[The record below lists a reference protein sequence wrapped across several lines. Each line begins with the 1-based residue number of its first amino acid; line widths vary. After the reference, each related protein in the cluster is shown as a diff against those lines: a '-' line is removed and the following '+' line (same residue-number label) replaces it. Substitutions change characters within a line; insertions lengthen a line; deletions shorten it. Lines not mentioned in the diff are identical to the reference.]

1 MRYVRI
7 YADEAGV
14 SHYRDVEVDFTES
27 DFAPPAPPLGLS
39 VLMPAEWTGFILM
52 PVAWA
57 GGWHPTPR
65 RQFMILLSG
74 QVEVR
79 VGDGETRRFRPGDV
93 TLLEDTVGAGHWTTV
108 PGDESAILAV
118 VQLPE

>member
-7 YADEAGV
+7 HADEAGV
-14 SHYRDVEVDFTES
+14 SHYEDVEVDFTES

-39 VLMPAEWTGFILM
+39 VLMPAERTGFILV

-57 GGWHPTPR
+57 GDWHPAPR
-65 RQFMILLSG
+65 RQFMILLAG

-79 VGDGETRRFRPGDV
+79 VGDGETRRFGPGEV
-93 TLLEDTVGAGHWTTV
+93 TLVEDTTGVGHRSTV
-108 PGDESAILAV
+108 PGDEPAVMAV
-118 VQLPE
+118 VQLPK